1 ASLVVVV
8 SSALRDVVVTEGA
21 APDRVLVNPNG
32 VDVAELMPYRA
43 DTPGEWRKRKG
54 LPDQPTVGFIGTFEL
69 WHGVHLLPGLVEA
82 VPGARWLI
90 IGDGPLFREVRD
102 EMTARSVEDRV
113 VLSGLVERTQALE
126 LLACCDVCVSPHV
139 PNPDGTPFF
148 GSPTKLFEY
157 MGLRKAIVA
166 SDLGQ
171 IGDVLTH
178 EETALLCMPGDVP
191 GVATGIRRLLA
202 DPAFRDRLAN
212 AAFDLAASE

>member
-1 ASLVVVV
+1 
-8 SSALRDVVVTEGA
+8 
-21 APDRVLVNPNG
+21 
-32 VDVAELMPYRA
+32 
-43 DTPGEWRKRKG
+43 
-54 LPDQPTVGFIGTFEL
+54 
-69 WHGVHLLPGLVEA
+69 
-82 VPGARWLI
+82 I

-126 LLACCDVCVSPHV
+126 LLACCDVWVSPHV

-166 SDLGQ
+166 SALGQ

-212 AAFDLAASE
+212 AAFDLAASEYTWKAHVRRILDALVVRSTSAGSATV